1 MAMSNLR
8 TLVARWRVQAHL
20 DFMWMTKDLRFFL
33 INVVADVILNLAG
46 VTAVFLLAERF
57 GGIGHWSRDQV
68 IFMLGYAAL
77 VRGFL
82 EVGFSYNVLHIS
94 RRIGRGQLDHL
105 LMQPQPLWM
114 GLLTEGFMP
123 FSGCWSLL
131 TGIGITAWAIVQ
143 LGTGFPVQWWLW
155 FAANLLASCTVALA
169 FSFLWGALAFWAPL
183 AAEEISSRAV
193 NFLYQLKAFP
203 LDGLSA
209 VVLTGM
215 LSVLPVGFV
224 AWYPCRQL
232 LGIAAPQLWHTPL
245 AALLLTLAAMNVFKK
260 GMEHYAETGSQ
271 RYIAW
276 GHRG

>member
-1 MAMSNLR
+1 MARLR
-8 TLVARWRVQAHL
+8 TLFARWRVQAHL
-20 DFMWMTKDLRFFL
+20 DFMWMTRDLRFFL
-33 INVVADVILNLAG
+33 INVVSDVILNLAG

-82 EVGFSYNVLHIS
+82 DVGFGYNVLHIS
-94 RRIGRGQLDHL
+94 RRIGRGQFDHL
-105 LMQPQPLWM
+105 LVQPQPLWM

-123 FSGCWSLL
+123 FSGIWSLL
-131 TGIGITAWAIVQ
+131 TGVGVTVWAVVQ
-143 LGTGFPVQWWLW
+143 LGTAFAAEWWLLL
-155 FAANLLASCTVALA
+155 AANLLASCTVALA
-169 FSFLWGALAFWAPL
+169 FSFLCGALAFWAPA

-209 VVLTGM
+209 VALTGM
-215 LSVLPVGFV
+215 LTFLPVGFV
-224 AWYPCRQL
+224 AWYPSRQL
-232 LGIAAPQLWHTPL
+232 LGIAAPRLWHTPL
-245 AALLLTLAAMNVFKK
+245 AALLLALVAGIVFKK
-260 GMEHYAETGSQ
+260 GMKHYAQTGSQ